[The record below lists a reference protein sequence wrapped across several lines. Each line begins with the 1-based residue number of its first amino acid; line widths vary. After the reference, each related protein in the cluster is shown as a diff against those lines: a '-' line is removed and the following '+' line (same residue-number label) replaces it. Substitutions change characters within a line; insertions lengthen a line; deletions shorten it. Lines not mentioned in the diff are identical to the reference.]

1 MPLVWNDAAALA
13 QQVPTLRQALV
24 EQPVRRSWANALM
37 PQRLLVDGMN
47 VIGCRPDG
55 WWKDRDAAMARLVD
69 LLERW
74 SAASGDDVT
83 VVFERKPRPPL
94 SSPVI
99 EIAHARKPGP
109 DAADHEIV
117 RRVRDDPSP
126 RSVRVVTSDHML
138 GDLAFG
144 LGATVEPAAPFRD
157 RIERD

>member
-1 MPLVWNDAAALA
+1 MSLLRRDAAPFA
-13 QQVPTLRQALV
+13 QQVPALRQALV
-24 EQPVRRSWANALM
+24 EQSARRPGSALV

-55 WWKDRDAAMARLVD
+55 WWKDRDAAMSRLVD

-74 SAASGDDVT
+74 SAASGYDVT

-99 EIAHARKPGP
+99 EIAHAPKPGP
-109 DAADHEIV
+109 NAADHEIV

-126 RSVRVVTSDHML
+126 RSLRVVTSDHML
-138 GDLAFG
+138 GDLVFG
-144 LGATVEPAAPFRD
+144 LGATVEPAAAFRD